1 MTLSVDSAIEEARG
15 VAADAGLEVTPVVIA
30 DRSNLVL
37 RLDPHP
43 LVARVAM
50 ATSMVRVGMAWLR
63 REIEVT
69 RWLADRGGTAAL
81 VTRPATR
88 VAATRVDPGPYERAG
103 MVISLWDLEEILPDR
118 VDPAAA
124 GSALGEIH
132 RALASYDPE
141 ALPVW
146 GAWDEARLVM
156 DRARTSRFFE
166 PSERLLLERS
176 FEDASKI
183 VESAVARTASFQAV
197 HGDAHIGNV
206 LSTPRGA
213 VWTDWEDAFIGP
225 CEYDLACL
233 RSRAELFG
241 EERESIEAMT
251 SAYAARCDY
260 DVTLAS
266 ELGLVRNVQVIVWL
280 AIFAERHPELL
291 PRLKS
296 RLSKL

>member
-1 MTLSVDSAIEEARG
+1 MTLSVDSAITEVRG
-15 VAADAGLEVTPVVIA
+15 LAAELGLEVTPVVLA

-50 ATSMVRVGMAWLR
+50 ATSLVRVGMTWLR

-69 RWLADRGGTAAL
+69 RWLAERGGAAAL

-88 VAATRVDPGPYERAG
+88 VDPGPHERAG
-103 MVISLWDLEEILPDR
+103 LVISLWDLEEVLPLPHR

-124 GSALGEIH
+124 GMALGEIH
-132 RALASYDPE
+132 RALAAYDPE

-156 DRARTSRFFE
+156 ERARTSPFFE
-166 PSERLLLERS
+166 ASERLVVERS
-176 FEDASKI
+176 FEDATRI

-206 LSTPRGA
+206 LATPRGA
-213 VWTDWEDAFIGP
+213 VWTDWEDAFVGP

-233 RSRAELFG
+233 RSRADLFG
-241 EERESIEAMT
+241 EEREAIEAMT
-251 SAYAARCDY
+251 SAYGERCDY
-260 DVTLAS
+260 DVTLAA
-266 ELGLVRNVQVIVWL
+266 ELGFVRNVQVIVWL
-280 AIFAERHPELL
+280 AVFAERHPELL
-291 PRLKS
+291 PRMKARIAQL
-296 RLSKL
+296 